1 MGSSKRPVLSFAKS
15 VETSKQ
21 TETQLAITRTL
32 EERAESRL
40 KSLGPPTQKPHHLLG
55 SSPEV
60 KTDQF
65 VEHVSRLRKRSTAKG
80 PVIDYSKDLSSED
93 EKNDHNEVHDDRS
106 I

>member
-1 MGSSKRPVLSFAKS
+1 
-15 VETSKQ
+15 
-21 TETQLAITRTL
+21 
-32 EERAESRL
+32 
-40 KSLGPPTQKPHHLLG
+40 
-55 SSPEV
+55 V